1 MARTSIEIESFQH
14 ANPIPA
20 ATRIGPLVVSSITPP
35 TNPGSRDI
43 PDSLEAQIDN
53 LFTHVGQMLEGA
65 GATWDDMAKMTF
77 YVTDPAASRPALN
90 GPWLER
96 FPRSRVAPVPP
107 QHEGGRRR
115 PGADLLHLRGLRRRL
130 RLSRCLFSTAAAP
143 LQSSAGPTRCV
154 NLRRAARRRS

>member
-35 TNPGSRDI
+35 TNPGSRDV
-43 PDSLEAQIDN
+43 PDSLEEQIDN

-77 YVTDPAASRPALN
+77 YVTDPTASRPALN

-96 FPRSRVAPVPP
+96 FPDPDSRPSRYNMKVEGSGPAKISCDFVAYV
-107 QHEGGRRR
+107 E
-115 PGADLLHLRGLRRRL
+115 D
-130 RLSRCLFSTAAAP
+130 
-143 LQSSAGPTRCV
+143 
-154 NLRRAARRRS
+154 